1 MKRIVNMLLAF
12 DCFLFSV
19 CTLGKSY
26 TSESFSSAAWRAER
40 AGQFY
45 GRSRKWIDRLFNLLG
60 QTDHCRVAFEDAKN
74 NLPEDMR

>member
-1 MKRIVNMLLAF
+1 MNRVVNVLLAL

-19 CTLGKSY
+19 VTLGKSY

-40 AGQFY
+40 DGRFY
-45 GRSRKWIDRLFNLLG
+45 GRARKWIDRLFSLLG
-60 QTDHCRVAFEDAKN
+60 QKEHCRVAFQEAKY